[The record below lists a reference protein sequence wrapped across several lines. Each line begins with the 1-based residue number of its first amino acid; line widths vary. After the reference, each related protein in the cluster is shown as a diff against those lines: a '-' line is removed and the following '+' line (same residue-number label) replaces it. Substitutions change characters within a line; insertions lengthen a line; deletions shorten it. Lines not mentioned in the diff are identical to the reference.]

1 MRKTAWIA
9 LILCIAVLAGCTTS
23 QVGTVEDTGS
33 GTDSV
38 KIKGNPFDTLSLLDI
53 GKIQSINY
61 TVSGEGGSQSGSTT
75 DKVIM
80 AAIIEKLT
88 GVQING
94 ITDKSVDDD
103 DLIIKIVT
111 EQSIIEFAF
120 EGDAIVIGENR
131 FEVANLA
138 PLKDY
143 ILELIG

>member
-1 MRKTAWIA
+1 
-9 LILCIAVLAGCTTS
+9 
-23 QVGTVEDTGS
+23 
-33 GTDSV
+33 
-38 KIKGNPFDTLSLLDI
+38 
-53 GKIQSINY
+53 
-61 TVSGEGGSQSGSTT
+61 
-75 DKVIM
+75 M